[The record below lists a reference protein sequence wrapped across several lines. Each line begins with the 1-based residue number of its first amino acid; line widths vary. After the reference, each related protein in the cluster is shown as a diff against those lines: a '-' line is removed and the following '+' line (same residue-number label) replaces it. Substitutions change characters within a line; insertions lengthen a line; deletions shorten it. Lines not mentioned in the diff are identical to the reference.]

1 MNENEKQLFYRAL
14 ENNTEEPSLE
24 LASHIMFTVHQKARK
39 KAMKSKILEIIG
51 YALLAIFSIVFV
63 AVYLFF
69 YTDFKMPV
77 LQISFNLPSR
87 FYVIIFS
94 IIFTFSLID
103 LYFRKRMYLQNPEQT
118 HPKSNDISD

>member
-14 ENNTEEPSLE
+14 KNNTEEPSLE
-24 LASHIMFTVHQKARK
+24 LASNIMLVVQQKARK
-39 KAMKSKILEIIG
+39 KAMKSRILEILG
-51 YALLAIFSIVFV
+51 YSLLLIFALVFV

-77 LQISFNLPSR
+77 LQISFNLPSK
-87 FYVIIFS
+87 FYIIILS

-103 LYFRKRMYLQNPEQT
+103 LFFRKRMYAR
-118 HPKSNDISD
+118 